1 MKGVLTAAVFW
12 MAWACGPAATAAV
25 VITAL
30 PAPQLLYD
38 DLLGSYVPYDV
49 DGNGSADFT
58 FNPNPSGV
66 KFRTERSNR
75 LIYVPDAP
83 PDLGGGVASLQS
95 PFLIL
100 SPLNVSGFGWRSS
113 DLLGGYV
120 SPGEIAFADIVQ
132 VFSSGT
138 FSHFNGRG
146 AIGIEFESELG
157 THFGYFD
164 IEAYPGYS
172 GAWIYGW
179 AYETQPGVPIM
190 AGQVPEPSLSVL
202 LSIGLT
208 TPIARRHRKP
218 RQNKTLLATD
228 GAAVFAERDGSL

>member
-1 MKGVLTAAVFW
+1 MMRVLTATALW
-12 MAWACGPAATAAV
+12 LAWACGPTATAAV

-30 PAPQLLYD
+30 PEPQLLYD
-38 DLLGSYVPYDV
+38 DLLGSYAPYDI
-49 DGNGSADFT
+49 DGNGSTDFT
-58 FNPNPSGV
+58 FSLNFSGASL
-66 KFRTERSNR
+66 RTEKGNR

-100 SPLNVSGFGWRSS
+100 SPLDVSGFGWRSS

-132 VFSSGT
+132 VFSTGT
-138 FSHFNGRG
+138 FSNFNGRG

-157 THFGYFD
+157 IHYGYFD
-164 IEAYPGYS
+164 IYAGPSYAG
-172 GAWIYGW
+172 IVLYGW

-190 AGQVPEPSLSVL
+190 VGQIPEPSISVL
-202 LSIGLT
+202 LSIGLAIL
-208 TPIARRHRKP
+208 IARRHRKP
-218 RQNKTLLATD
+218 RQNKSRHSNPYQPPCLHGLP
-228 GAAVFAERDGSL
+228 